1 MATAQIR
8 IPEAEIAEFCR
19 RNGIRRLSFFGS
31 VLTDRFSDA
40 SDVDILVEF
49 EPDRRVG
56 YLGLAA
62 MERELSEVVGRKVD
76 LRTPDELSRYFRDD
90 VLRAAQVQYVRE
102 CVTAP

>member
-31 VLTDRFSDA
+31 VLSDRFSDA

-56 YLGLAA
+56 YFGLAA
-62 MERELSEVVGRKVD
+62 MERELSQVVGRKVD

-90 VLRAAQVQYVRE
+90 VLRAARVQYVRE
-102 CVTAP
+102 